1 MLSYFMEHERVFRVQ
16 FLDLPTALFGK
27 VPWTISKSKR
37 LVLKTGV
44 IMYIKKLLGNI
55 LTIYLHIF
63 IFVIKLK
70 QNMNISLFKFDR

>member
-27 VPWTISKSKR
+27 VPRTISKSKR

-44 IMYIKKLLGNI
+44 IMYIKKLLENI

-63 IFVIKLK
+63 FL
-70 QNMNISLFKFDR
+70 L